1 MVSAMAMEKTY
12 LGAFLFDLVQAPIR
26 WQVVRAAIVL
36 GVFDLPTDGFSAA
49 EVAERLG
56 LDAERAALFL
66 DALTAMGLMNKVSG
80 RYRPVPDAVACLSSA
95 SPTSLARSLLQLG
108 GLRHAGLERLPDL
121 LRGEGA
127 ARADL
132 DLGDPEFWRRAV
144 ASLRS
149 FHRGLG
155 RAAMLEVLESLPEWP
170 GARRFLDIGAG
181 SETLCLAVKERR
193 PEMAVT
199 LFDLPGGAARI
210 AADLAAARQADLL
223 EIRPGNYNAD
233 DFGEAYDVIWASMT
247 LYYAEDLTGVL
258 RRIRRALAPGGVFV
272 SFHEGLTAER
282 TAPETHVI
290 GRLMPA
296 LRGQD
301 VSFDLGH
308 IAETACAAGFERI
321 ESFEVNTAFGP
332 MRADL
337 AR

>member
-1 MVSAMAMEKTY
+1 MVSAAEPGR
-12 LGAFLFDLVQAPIR
+12 LGAALFDLVQAPIR
-26 WQVVRAAIVL
+26 WQVVRTAIVL
-36 GVFDLPTDGFSAA
+36 GVFDLPAEGFPAA
-49 EVAERLG
+49 EAAARLG
-56 LDAERAALFL
+56 LDAGRTALFL
-66 DALTAMGLMNKVSG
+66 DALAAMGLMEKTG
-80 RYRPVPDAVACLSSA
+80 GLYRATAEAAAFLSAA

-121 LRGEGA
+121 LRGEAA

-132 DLGDPEFWRRAV
+132 DLADPEFWRRAV

-155 RAAMLEVLESLPEWP
+155 CGAMLEVLDSLPEWP

-181 SETLCLAVKERR
+181 SETLCLAVKARR
-193 PEMAVT
+193 PEIDVT

-210 AADLAAARQADLL
+210 AADLAAAGRADAVAV
-223 EIRPGNYNAD
+223 RPGNYNAD
-233 DFGEAYDVIWASMT
+233 DFGEGHDVIWASMT
-247 LYYAEDLTGVL
+247 LYYADDLAEVL
-258 RRIRRALAPGGVFV
+258 RRVRRALAPGGVFV
-272 SFHEGLTAER
+272 SFHEGLTGER

-301 VSFDLGH
+301 VSFDRGR
-308 IAETACAAGFERI
+308 IAEAARSAGFRRVD
-321 ESFEVNTAFGP
+321 SRAVDTAFGP
-332 MRADL
+332 MWVDC

>member
-1 MVSAMAMEKTY
+1 MVSAAVEKG
-12 LGAFLFDLVQAPIR
+12 LGAYLFDLVQAPIR

-36 GVFDLPTDGFSAA
+36 GVFDLPTRGGTAA
-49 EVAERLG
+49 AAAERLG
-56 LDAERAALFL
+56 LDAERTALFL
-66 DALTAMGLMNKVSG
+66 DALTAMGLMTKSDGV
-80 RYRPVPDAVACLSSA
+80 YRPVAEAAAFLSSA

-108 GLRHAGLERLPDL
+108 GLRHAGIERLPEL
-121 LRGEGA
+121 LRGAPA

-132 DLGDPEFWRRAV
+132 DLADPEFWRRAV

-149 FHRGLG
+149 FHCGLG
-155 RAAMLEVLESLPEWP
+155 CPAMLEVLESLPEWP

-181 SETLCLAVKERR
+181 SETLCLAVKARR
-193 PEMAVT
+193 PDIAVT

-210 AADLAAARQADLL
+210 AADLAAAGRAEAV

-233 DFGEAYDVIWASMT
+233 DFGAAYDVIWASMT
-247 LYYAEDLTGVL
+247 LYYVEDLVDVL

-272 SFHEGLTAER
+272 SFHEGLSDAR
-282 TAPETHVI
+282 TAPETHVV

-301 VSFDLGH
+301 VSFDLGR
-308 IAETACAAGFERI
+308 IADAARDAGFARV
-321 ESFEVNTAFGP
+321 ESRTVETAFGP
-332 MRADL
+332 MRADF